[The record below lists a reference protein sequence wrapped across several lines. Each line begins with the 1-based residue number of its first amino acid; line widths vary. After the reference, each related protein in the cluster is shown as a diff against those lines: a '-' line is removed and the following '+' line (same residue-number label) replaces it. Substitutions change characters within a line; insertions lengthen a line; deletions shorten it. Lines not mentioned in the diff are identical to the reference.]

1 MNNVC
6 YFLTRTA
13 RQRGD
18 SAAIFHGDTVRSYR
32 WLDDQVSRLASGLGQ
47 LGLKRGDRVGLVLEG
62 EPRGLIALLAPLRA
76 GMVIVPMNPKLHPK
90 EHLFAL
96 RNCGAK
102 GIIISRAFCEGF
114 LECEPAVE
122 SELAVV
128 GMDSA
133 GQAGV
138 HDFQQLIDASHP
150 RAGDEETSAE
160 DVAWLFYTS
169 GTTGKP
175 KGAMLTHRNLISM
188 AASLLIDVDP
198 VNEND
203 RLAYLA
209 PLSHSTG
216 LMSFHHIAR
225 GSGHVFPTF
234 SGFKTTPFYRMIER
248 HRVSTAFMVPTM
260 IQSMLD
266 DPSHRNYDISSL
278 RTVFYGGAP
287 SYVDRMKE
295 AVRTFGPIFVQGF
308 AQAEAPMA
316 CTSLPKAR
324 HNLDDPG
331 VEYRLASAG
340 RENSLVQVRIFGPDD
355 REVPPNTPGE
365 IVVKGPIVMAG
376 YWDNPQATESA
387 LRNGWLHTGD
397 VGHLDADGYLF
408 ITDRLKDMI
417 ISGGSNIYPREI
429 EEVLYAHPGVH
440 ESTVFGV
447 PDPKWGERVIAAV
460 VAKPGA
466 ELAEQDLIEWCKRHL
481 ASFKKPSEIR
491 FVGELPKSGYG
502 KILKRETKK
511 LLFPAL

>member
-1 MNNVC
+1 MNNIC

-18 SAAIFHGDTVRSYR
+18 SVAILHGNTARSYT
-32 WLDDQVSRLASGLGQ
+32 WLDDQVSRLAGGLRQ
-47 LGLKRGDRVGLVLEG
+47 LGLKPGDRVGLVLEG

-90 EHLFAL
+90 EQLFAL

-102 GIIISRAFCEGF
+102 AIIISGAFREGF
-114 LECEPAVE
+114 LECEPGIERA
-122 SELAVV
+122 LAVV

-138 HDFQQLIDASHP
+138 HDFQQLIDASPPHAADEEM
-150 RAGDEETSAE
+150 AGDGL
-160 DVAWLFYTS
+160 AWLFYTS

-175 KGAMLTHRNLISM
+175 KGAMLTHRNLIAM
-188 AASLLIDVDP
+188 AASLLVDVDP
-198 VNEND
+198 VTASD

-234 SGFKTTPFYRMIER
+234 SGFRTAPFYQMVER
-248 HRVSTAFMVPTM
+248 HRVTTAFMVPTM

-266 DPSHRNYDISSL
+266 DPSHRNHDMSSL

-287 SYVDRMKE
+287 SYVERMKE

-316 CTSLPKAR
+316 CASLPKSG
-324 HNLDDPG
+324 HDLDDPR
-331 VEYRLASAG
+331 VEHRLASAG

-355 REVPPNTPGE
+355 REVAPGTPGE
-365 IVVKGPIVMAG
+365 IVVRGPIVMAG
-376 YWDNPQATESA
+376 YWDNPQATASA

-440 ESTVFGV
+440 EATVFGV

-460 VAKPGA
+460 VPKPGI
-466 ELAEQDLIEWCKRHL
+466 ELAEQDLIDWCKQHL
-481 ASFKKPSEIR
+481 ASFKKPSEVR
-491 FVGELPKSGYG
+491 FLRELPKSGYG
-502 KILKRETKK
+502 KILKRETRK